1 MQKKQGIPHRFFWTW
16 DHSTNWCMNILGSQ
30 TCGVGNPYLKNPE
43 MFEYDYMRAIDW
55 CAEHRID
62 GIGIAGM
69 LRDRHG
75 GVESARKVCAYAREK
90 GVLVYIIAGLFAYG
104 GIYYEGDHKYSLNKF
119 FEKNPECIGVNADGS
134 PVIKHCPGRGGSNVE
149 AQGCASNPLLKE
161 FILESLDWLFK
172 EIPELGGIQMESSDT
187 GICQCAK
194 CKSRRSG
201 KSDEQYISVEDMAAI
216 YPDAS
221 DTILKRDKDAL
232 VICVPYHHYLE
243 DVCKIFDDE
252 NPSADLKKLFDMPE
266 STFWQWRFDT
276 AYRDGYWKNA
286 DPVMKPMQKFHHIM
300 RSHAGTQWWGGRNTL
315 SVEKIRNQCMLS
327 HRAGLDAVSIF
338 GETSPF
344 HTNAEFN
351 YLAMEYFAD
360 NPENSTKNFI
370 DDMMAPRLGGIDN
383 ADAYYEMA
391 QLHIEIEKIP
401 NAVDSI
407 AKIAA
412 AQTDFDVRRRWQY
425 LGNFLN
431 SYYWEIKQGG
441 DLKLIL
447 PNGTDR
453 PDL

>member
-1 MQKKQGIPHRFFWTW
+1 MGSDKNAKKQGIPHRFFWTW

-43 MFEYDYMRAIDW
+43 MFEHDYKRAIDY

-62 GIGIAGM
+62 GIGIAGL

-75 GVESARKVCAYAREK
+75 GVESARRVCEYAREK
-90 GVLVYIIAGLFAYG
+90 DVLVYIIAGLFAY
-104 GIYYEGDHKYSLNKF
+104 
-119 FEKNPECIGVNADGS
+119 
-134 PVIKHCPGRGGSNVE
+134 
-149 AQGCASNPLLKE
+149 
-161 FILESLDWLFK
+161 
-172 EIPELGGIQMESSDT
+172 GGIQMESSDT
-187 GICQCAK
+187 GICQCAA
-194 CKSRRSG
+194 CKKRRSG
-201 KSDEQYISVEDMAAI
+201 KADEQYISVEDMAAI

-221 DTILKRDKDAL
+221 ETILKRAKDAL
-232 VICVPYHHYLE
+232 IICVPYHHYLE
-243 DVCKIFDDE
+243 DVCKIFGDE

-286 DPVMKPMQKFHHIM
+286 DPVMKPMQKFRHIM

-327 HRAGLDAVSIF
+327 YRAGLDAVSMF

-370 DDMMAPRLGGIDN
+370 DDIMAPKLGGIGN
-383 ADAYYEMA
+383 AESYYEMA
-391 QLHIEIEKIP
+391 TLHREIEKIP

-412 AQTDFDVRRRWQY
+412 TQTDFDVRRRWQY

-441 DLKLIL
+441 SLNLIL